1 MKKEKISND
10 EKIRRLKVRKILWYL
25 IIIFGILTVVL
36 SVCSLVFKI
45 NPIYGLI
52 CFILEALLTK
62 YRNSIK
68 IDLN

>member
-1 MKKEKISND
+1 MKKEKLSND
-10 EKIRRLKVRKILWYL
+10 EKIKRLKIRKILWYL
-25 IIIFGILTVVL
+25 IIIFGVLTVVL

-62 YRNSIK
+62 YRNSIELEK
-68 IDLN
+68 